1 MKRFSVYLVKL
12 DPVMGKEISKT
23 RPAVI
28 ISPDEMNDA
37 LNTVIV
43 APMTSVLRGWA
54 SRVSVNF
61 HDKNGEALL
70 DQIRS
75 VDKSRLEKKLGEL
88 RGNTTLEI
96 LKRLR
101 EMFS

>member
-28 ISPDEMNDA
+28 ISPDEMNDS

-43 APMTSVLRGWA
+43 APMTSVIRGWA
-54 SRVSVNF
+54 SRISVNF
-61 HDKNGEALL
+61 DDQNGEISL

-75 VDKSRLEKKLGEL
+75 VDKSRLKKKLGEL
-88 RGNTTLEI
+88 RGNVTVKI
-96 LKRLR
+96 LKRLE

>member
-1 MKRFSVYLVKL
+1 MKRFNVYLVKL

-28 ISPDEMNDA
+28 ISPDEMNESI
-37 LNTVIV
+37 NTVII
-43 APMTSVLRGWA
+43 APMTSVTRGWA
-54 SRVSVNF
+54 SRISVNF
-61 HDKNGEALL
+61 NNKNGEVLL

-75 VDKSRLEKKLGEL
+75 VDKSRLKKKLGEL
-88 RGNTTLEI
+88 DGKVTTEI